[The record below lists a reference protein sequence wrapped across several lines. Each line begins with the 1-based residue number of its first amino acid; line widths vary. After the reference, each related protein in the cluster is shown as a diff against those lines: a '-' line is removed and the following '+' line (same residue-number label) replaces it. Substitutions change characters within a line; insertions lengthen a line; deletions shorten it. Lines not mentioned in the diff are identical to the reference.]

1 MIPSLST
8 SNTAAAKNLKQHL
21 KANTSLSTIKFNNTP
36 NLKSFF
42 ATKIDKDVWWH
53 TQQRKESGQY
63 ISNPSKKWRP
73 RKRSPRSSNTS
84 PININNITSSN
95 NYNNN
100 SRKFKSLK
108 VKIHNNNKVPRR
120 PSSVNKDNLKGRRRP
135 TPIRRKLRGN
145 ISPSNTLSTA
155 RSDDS
160 FNSLDESD
168 DSDDDNN
175 FKALEAA
182 TVEQKYF
189 KNNEKLTYIME
200 KMVSDLSAKVMKE
213 RQKNIKR
220 IRGNGNKNGKKKK
233 KSIGRDGDKK
243 KEDFVE
249 QAMAGIKT
257 TLEQDDIID
266 TRYGLKR
273 ESKKIIAKVEKEIS
287 ELSLELNTL
296 LTKENLKK
304 QELVHLETAY
314 RNMESKI
321 AMLIASLSI
330 IEEKKKKL
338 YARRDIMTA
347 NSSRVLAYQ
356 QTLEHML
363 KREKILMVDSKKK
376 SIEISQKIKAV
387 RRHYN
392 SLYELGLEAKRM
404 RNEVKLELEK
414 LREQSKEQIH
424 KLNIELEKDMEQSKK
439 IIKIQDNVLKRKNNR
454 KLIAAGHEFDK
465 LEGQIE
471 KNSKRRNTE
480 IFGSIFVEN
489 PSAVQIRYGNRYFQF
504 RELERILKKIH
515 RVHNFSSG
523 EISPEAW
530 LVDIYGQEQTKT
542 ELETTIDKHEKTI
555 KSKQEELEKLKSKAL
570 AISIESNNNKN
581 NNSVQQKQI
590 KKQDGD
596 ENTYDTTQIESQEQK
611 RQYESPDKNQRKA
624 TEALA
629 NELLD
634 DYTSNRETKAS
645 PSLDEATR
653 SATNF
658 IHVEQYLQDKLRDAN
673 VELDQR
679 KNLVSF
685 FHNLVTKVKI
695 GIQSLQ
701 ARVSRSDLP
710 IPNQRAML
718 RGTQLPPVDQM
729 ELFREAIISIEN
741 EIRLNENIDA
751 TYRPKIKE
759 GHLIYD
765 EKVHERTDMGRYN
778 SRVEKALRVDE
789 DVATKDDLIIEKTL
803 KAVNLHKRNEIKK
816 RTRKTLRIEEKKKKA
831 NQRIPRSPKKKAKKR
846 SVSPTLNK

>member
-1 MIPSLST
+1 MNPSLST

-108 VKIHNNNKVPRR
+108 VKIHNSNKVPRR

-471 KNSKRRNTE
+471 ENSKRHNTG

-555 KSKQEELEKLKSKAL
+555 KSKQEELEKLTSKAL
-570 AISIESNNNKN
+570 AISIESKNNKN

-831 NQRIPRSPKKKAKKR
+831 NQRIPRSPKKKAKKG

>member
-108 VKIHNNNKVPRR
+108 VKIHNSNKVPRR

-273 ESKKIIAKVEKEIS
+273 ESKKIIAKVEKEIR
-287 ELSLELNTL
+287 ELSLELNKL

-304 QELVHLETAY
+304 QELVHLETAHI
-314 RNMESKI
+314 NMESKI

-570 AISIESNNNKN
+570 TISIESSNNKN

-803 KAVNLHKRNEIKK
+803 KAVNLQKRNEIKK

-831 NQRIPRSPKKKAKKR
+831 NQRIPRSPKKKAKKG

>member
-1 MIPSLST
+1 
-8 SNTAAAKNLKQHL
+8 
-21 KANTSLSTIKFNNTP
+21 
-36 NLKSFF
+36 
-42 ATKIDKDVWWH
+42 
-53 TQQRKESGQY
+53 
-63 ISNPSKKWRP
+63 
-73 RKRSPRSSNTS
+73 
-84 PININNITSSN
+84 
-95 NYNNN
+95 
-100 SRKFKSLK
+100 
-108 VKIHNNNKVPRR
+108 
-120 PSSVNKDNLKGRRRP
+120 
-135 TPIRRKLRGN
+135 
-145 ISPSNTLSTA
+145 
-155 RSDDS
+155 
-160 FNSLDESD
+160 
-168 DSDDDNN
+168 
-175 FKALEAA
+175 
-182 TVEQKYF
+182 
-189 KNNEKLTYIME
+189 
-200 KMVSDLSAKVMKE
+200 
-213 RQKNIKR
+213 
-220 IRGNGNKNGKKKK
+220 
-233 KSIGRDGDKK
+233 
-243 KEDFVE
+243 
-249 QAMAGIKT
+249 
-257 TLEQDDIID
+257 
-266 TRYGLKR
+266 
-273 ESKKIIAKVEKEIS
+273 
-287 ELSLELNTL
+287 
-296 LTKENLKK
+296 
-304 QELVHLETAY
+304 
-314 RNMESKI
+314 
-321 AMLIASLSI
+321 
-330 IEEKKKKL
+330 
-338 YARRDIMTA
+338 
-347 NSSRVLAYQ
+347 
-356 QTLEHML
+356 
-363 KREKILMVDSKKK
+363 
-376 SIEISQKIKAV
+376 
-387 RRHYN
+387 
-392 SLYELGLEAKRM
+392 
-404 RNEVKLELEK
+404 
-414 LREQSKEQIH
+414 
-424 KLNIELEKDMEQSKK
+424 
-439 IIKIQDNVLKRKNNR
+439 
-454 KLIAAGHEFDK
+454 
-465 LEGQIE
+465 
-471 KNSKRRNTE
+471 
-480 IFGSIFVEN
+480 
-489 PSAVQIRYGNRYFQF
+489 
-504 RELERILKKIH
+504 
-515 RVHNFSSG
+515 
-523 EISPEAW
+523 
-530 LVDIYGQEQTKT
+530 
-542 ELETTIDKHEKTI
+542 LETTIDKHEKTI

-570 AISIESNNNKN
+570 AISIESNNNNKN

-658 IHVEQYLQDKLRDAN
+658 IRVEQYLQDKLREAN

-831 NQRIPRSPKKKAKKR
+831 NQRIPRSPKKKAKKG

>member
-1 MIPSLST
+1 MNPSLST

-160 FNSLDESD
+160 FNSLDISD

-182 TVEQKYF
+182 TIEQKYF

-220 IRGNGNKNGKKKK
+220 IRGNGNKNGEKKK
-233 KSIGRDGDKK
+233 KSVRRDGDKK
-243 KEDFVE
+243 TEDFVE

-287 ELSLELNTL
+287 ELSLEVNTL
-296 LTKENLKK
+296 LTKGNQKK

-314 RNMESKI
+314 RNTESKI
-321 AMLIASLSI
+321 AILIASLSI

-471 KNSKRRNTE
+471 KNNQLQNTE
-480 IFGSIFVEN
+480 LFGSIFVEN

-831 NQRIPRSPKKKAKKR
+831 NQRIPRSPKKKAKKG